1 MMGTRTGFVHLTA
14 HEWFT
19 LILWVGDHTKLLP
32 EPPTPPEPISNQS
45 PDSAPDKTGNN
56 RDTESEELNAP
67 ILPPP
72 DSLAQPISNQS
83 PDSAPDKTG
92 NNRDTESEELNAPI
106 LPLPTHSLNPFPT
119 NPLIPPLIK
128 QETTGKWNLDE
139 EPPPFE
145 NPDFDI

>member
-56 RDTESEELNAP
+56 RDTESV
-67 ILPPP
+67 
-72 DSLAQPISNQS
+72 
-83 PDSAPDKTG
+83 
-92 NNRDTESEELNAPI
+92 ELNAPI